1 MILLKRNL
9 KEMEYLPYE
18 GESDIDPTT
27 GQHTGE
33 PVPSF
38 GEPIPFLGNISA
50 PSQYVNPTFYG
61 EDIRY
66 THTLVMD
73 PHADFPVNEYG
84 MIRYL
89 GDLYEIR
96 AVRPSLNY
104 ISLALRKQTKDHS
117 EEVEDE
123 SGIEDDQP

>member
-9 KEMEYLPYE
+9 KEMEYIPYE

-27 GQHTGE
+27 GRHTGE
-33 PVPSF
+33 PVPSY
-38 GEPIPFLGNISA
+38 GEPIPFKGNISA

-66 THTLVMD
+66 THTLIMEPKEGLSVD
-73 PHADFPVNEYG
+73 EYG
-84 MIRYL
+84 LIRHNE
-89 GDLYEIR
+89 DTYEIR

-104 ISLALRKQTKDHS
+104 LSLALRKQTVNHADG
-117 EEVEDE
+117 EDA
-123 SGIEDDQP
+123 